1 MHRFLKILRTWAHTR
16 KAFLVVFAAIGLL
29 VAGTVIVIACCDPP
43 IVVDGMLGAD
53 HGPGPKHVKVMN
65 VPVPGPGGQRH
76 AYTIDP
82 NIKPF
87 VVKRDGVPWFTI
99 WPTYGGVV
107 EISDPN
113 GAPGVVVI
121 KASGRGH

>member
-1 MHRFLKILRTWAHTR
+1 MLRALRLWAHTR
-16 KAFLVVFAAIGLL
+16 TAFLVVFAAIGLI
-29 VAGTVIVIACCDPP
+29 VAGTVVVIACCDPP

-53 HGPGPKHVKVMN
+53 HGPGGKHIRAMT
-65 VPVPGPGGQRH
+65 VPGPQKH

-113 GAPGVVVI
+113 GTPGVVVI
-121 KASGRGH
+121 KASARGR